1 MMRMLV
7 KKVVVLA
14 YTLLMCL
21 RVEQPA
27 EISWSLNDESDNV
40 IYEGGAPF
48 DTLACIADGRYM
60 LDMSDTNAAGTANG
74 WDYGEFIITQE
85 NGFKL
90 FRHTIIGNRSD
101 SSSKF
106 RRLSNQAPIAD
117 EIEAVELELGQTA
130 DFVLSGSD
138 ADNDLTTIFLHQA
151 PAGGEIHSYLPGAGI
166 VGEYF
171 AGGGTG
177 VGIAI
182 SPDQKYAY
190 LADHGDGLKVLDIT
204 DLTRPLL
211 IGTGPID
218 SGGQYN
224 VSVSNDGKRFI

>member
-1 MMRMLV
+1 MDLYKGV
-7 KKVVVLA
+7 IQVLLDLSFGEVRLSDLQA
-14 YTLLMCL
+14 LIDDANARKESCSLGVYIIDVLEG
-21 RVEQPA
+21 EQPA

-74 WDYGEFIITQE
+74 WDYGEFIITRE

-90 FRHTIIGNRSD
+90 FRHTIISGTEATAPVNLGD
-101 SSSKF
+101 YP
-106 RRLSNQAPIAD
+106 NQAPIAD

-177 VGIAI
+177 V
-182 SPDQKYAY
+182 
-190 LADHGDGLKVLDIT
+190 
-204 DLTRPLL
+204 RE
-211 IGTGPID
+211 
-218 SGGQYN
+218 
-224 VSVSNDGKRFI
+224 